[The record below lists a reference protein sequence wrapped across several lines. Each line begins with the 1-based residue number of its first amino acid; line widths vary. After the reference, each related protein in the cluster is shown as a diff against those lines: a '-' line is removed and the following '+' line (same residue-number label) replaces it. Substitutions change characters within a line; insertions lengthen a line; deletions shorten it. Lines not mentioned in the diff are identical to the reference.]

1 MKNQVSLRE
10 RKASCSLPNCVMFRS
25 EQKYF
30 TFFFFSAAY
39 RKGFEDKDS
48 TSTNENLFLRQH
60 IMLCISIKWNDYG
73 KDRHLVLSFI
83 WKASFKRLVAF
94 PCSEFKWTFYKVVRD
109 TTHKFVNKSFEIVK
123 TTGTAI
129 FLMKCY
135 LNG

>member
-1 MKNQVSLRE
+1 
-10 RKASCSLPNCVMFRS
+10 
-25 EQKYF
+25 
-30 TFFFFSAAY
+30 
-39 RKGFEDKDS
+39 
-48 TSTNENLFLRQH
+48 
-60 IMLCISIKWNDYG
+60 MLCISIKWNDYG